1 MRAEVILRLSG
12 VTRRFA
18 VREGEAAALD
28 DITCEIARG
37 DQVAVVG
44 PSGSGKSTLLSIIA
58 RLDNPSS
65 GEVSWPDLG
74 APESLRPGRI
84 GLAFQMPSLIPS
96 LTVVQNVE
104 LPLVILGEASNR
116 RERALAALDRLSIA
130 ELSER
135 LPGEI
140 SGGQAQRVALA
151 RAMVTEP
158 DLLLADEPTGQLDQG
173 TGQMLIDR
181 LIENAEAT
189 GAALVVAT
197 HDPAI
202 ARRMKMIWRLEHG
215 RLTVNRRLRVVS

>member
-1 MRAEVILRLSG
+1 MAKVILRLHG
-12 VTRRFA
+12 VTRRFV
-18 VREGEAAALD
+18 VRDGDAAALN

-37 DQVAVVG
+37 DQIAIIG

-58 RLDNPSS
+58 RLDSPSS

-96 LTVVQNVE
+96 LTLLQNVE
-104 LPLVILGEASNR
+104 LPLVILGEGNER
-116 RERALAALDRLSIA
+116 HGRALAALERLSIA
-130 ELSER
+130 HLSGR
-135 LPGEI
+135 LPAEI

-151 RAMVTEP
+151 RAMVTKP

-181 LIENAEAT
+181 LIE
-189 GAALVVAT
+189 
-197 HDPAI
+197 D
-202 ARRMKMIWRLEHG
+202 
-215 RLTVNRRLRVVS
+215 